1 MDLKNLLYN
10 SLLIAEKA
18 GKEILE
24 VYQSEFYVEH
34 KDDKSPL
41 TEADKRS
48 HNVIQEGLTKISNF
62 QILSEEGKEIPFEE
76 RKNWKTFWMID
87 PLDGTKEFIK
97 RNGEFTVNIALINNN
112 KPILGVVYAPVLK
125 TYYFG
130 AKGIGSFKSV
140 EEKLEKFQNLE
151 EVINNAEKLP
161 INKEKDKIVVVAS
174 RSHMSEETKSFIEK
188 IKEKYGEIELQSIG
202 SSLKLCLVA
211 EGTADFYPRLA
222 PTMEWDTAAAN
233 AVVKEA
239 NGKVVEFQ
247 EINNIEELNKLPELQ
262 YNKENLL
269 NPWFVV
275 FREV

>member
-1 MDLKNLLYN
+1 MNLKNLLYN

-130 AKGIGSFKSV
+130 AKGIGSFKLV
-140 EEKLEKFQNLE
+140 EEKLGKFQNLE

-161 INKEKDKIVVVAS
+161 INKKKDKIVVVAS
-174 RSHMSEETKSFIEK
+174 RSHMSEETKSFIKK
-188 IKEKYGEIELQSIG
+188 IEEKYGEIELQSIG

-211 EGTADFYPRLA
+211 EGIADFYPRLA